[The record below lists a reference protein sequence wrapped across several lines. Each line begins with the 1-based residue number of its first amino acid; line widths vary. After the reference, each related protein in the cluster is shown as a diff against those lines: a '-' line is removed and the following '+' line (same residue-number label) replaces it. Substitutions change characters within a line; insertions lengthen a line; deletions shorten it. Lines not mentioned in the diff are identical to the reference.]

1 MKSPQSPT
9 SLLWYVKSAQEL
21 IFHILTPILD
31 PIDSNSSFLYVS
43 SCFAFFPGRVFWSS
57 SPAHDLSDCYS
68 EILSCTPILCCLSHA
83 PRITHLRTVKCV
95 QLNTLTQCI
104 MCAINK
110 ILCWTSYF
118 KHSHN
123 RGTKKNSRIIL
134 FYISHWILKTFK
146 SPNHR

>member
-1 MKSPQSPT
+1 MKSPQTPT
-9 SLLWYVKSAQEL
+9 SLFICE
-21 IFHILTPILD
+21 ILTLLTPSL
-31 PIDSNSSFLYVS
+31 VS
-43 SCFAFFPGRVFWSS
+43 SMFLPALLSSQAEYLFWSS

-134 FYISHWILKTFK
+134 FYIAH
-146 SPNHR
+146 